1 MPSAVRLVVDAVAPD
16 PSLIAEAGA
25 ALKAGK
31 LVAIPTETVYGLGA
45 NALDPAA
52 VQAIFEAK
60 GRPASD
66 PLIAH
71 VDGPQMLSMV
81 AATPIPDHARLL
93 TESFWPGPLTIVVPR
108 HPDLPSAV
116 TSGLPDSAVRCP
128 AHPVA
133 SAIITAAGVP
143 IAAPSANRFSRVSP
157 TSADHVLTDLG
168 DRIDMVVDAGRSEHG
183 LESTVVG
190 FDADGAIVLRHGAI
204 PLEALAEVVPARML
218 GDGTDPDKS
227 KASPGH
233 DERHYSPRTPTVT
246 IAAGLLSGATED
258 DLAMLGRPGVAYA
271 GYDDSETPLPDG
283 WTFVSLGRRS
293 KVAEVAHGL
302 YETLRSMDRA
312 DVELIVVELTSVNGL
327 GRAVD
332 DRLTRA
338 GSSRVIRNL
347 AALTDVITS

>member
-1 MPSAVRLVVDAVAPD
+1 MPSAVRLVVDPDAPD
-16 PSLIAEAGA
+16 PSLIAKAGA
-25 ALKAGK
+25 TLKAGK

-52 VQAIFEAK
+52 VQAIFAAK

-71 VDGPQMLSMV
+71 VDGPELLAMV

-93 TESFWPGPLTIVVPR
+93 TEAFWPGPLTIVVPR

-116 TSGLPDSAVRCP
+116 TSGLPDAAVRCP

-157 TSADHVLTDLG
+157 TSADHVLADLG

-204 PLEALAEVVPARML
+204 PLEALAKFVPTRML
-218 GDGTDPDKS
+218 GDSGDRNKS

-246 IAAGLLSGATED
+246 VAAELLSDASEDELATLD
-258 DLAMLGRPGVAYA
+258 RPGVIYA
-271 GYDDSETPLPDG
+271 GYDDSDTPLPHR

-293 KVAEVAHGL
+293 TIAAVAHDL
-302 YETLRSMDRA
+302 YDTLRSMDRD
-312 DVELIVVELTSVNGL
+312 DVELIIVELTGGDGL

-338 GSSRVIRNL
+338 GSSRIIDDL
-347 AALTDVITS
+347 AALADAIAS